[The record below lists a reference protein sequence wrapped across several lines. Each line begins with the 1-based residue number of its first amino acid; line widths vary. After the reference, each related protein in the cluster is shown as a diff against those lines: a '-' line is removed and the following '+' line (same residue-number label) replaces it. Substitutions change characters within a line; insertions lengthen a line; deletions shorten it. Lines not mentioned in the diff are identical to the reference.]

1 MTLSDTMEQVGID
14 DPRLPDLLTV
24 DYTARDFDVVDYDYY
39 VLDAFPRMRFRGPY
53 FDPRDAEPGS
63 FFTTMGSAHTLG
75 ALSPVAYG
83 GLLARELG
91 LDHWNV
97 GVGGISTSF
106 YNRHARIV
114 ELANKGK
121 FAVLQMTAARMES
134 NERFTSTPCAQFVLD
149 HRHGDLVGSDIAW
162 HRISQEEPESFDRYV
177 AQSRATWVE
186 QHRQL
191 LASLTVPTVLLW
203 LSARPMNQIGEET
216 GQVGSLSH
224 TAFPHFI
231 NGEDVAQIS
240 DLAAGVVECVT
251 ERGIGKPYVS
261 RWTNRPVR
269 INYRNLGIYGP
280 ARDLFEEHNSYYATP
295 EMHEDAAQA
304 LVPAV
309 RKLSD

>member
-1 MTLSDTMEQVGID
+1 
-14 DPRLPDLLTV
+14 
-24 DYTARDFDVVDYDYY
+24 
-39 VLDAFPRMRFRGPY
+39 
-53 FDPRDAEPGS
+53 
-63 FFTTMGSAHTLG
+63 
-75 ALSPVAYG
+75 
-83 GLLARELG
+83 
-91 LDHWNV
+91 
-97 GVGGISTSF
+97 
-106 YNRHARIV
+106 
-114 ELANKGK
+114 
-121 FAVLQMTAARMES
+121 MTAARMES